1 MRFIYG
7 VVLCVMIFLGIDWF
21 VHNAPYIPDYGDT
34 AEYLARSKTLVVDQ
48 YRTIFYPLVLRLC
61 GIFRDGST
69 TPFIF
74 WTYLIQALLVAAS
87 SAIYATAVFRLFDA
101 PALTIKLRL
110 FVTVLMVLLVVTNP
124 LVAHFSLSIMSDSL
138 ASSFTVATIG
148 AMAHLVRSVG
158 TTPNAA
164 RSPWL
169 PMVALCLF
177 LMAVSRVD
185 KLYMGIVL
193 AFMLIICMRIGL
205 KKLPRLQLAIVCAP
219 LLAALAAAIAVNHFT
234 QVPNAD
240 RPAINLSN
248 MAFNRV
254 VWPRLFQVYPYLPS
268 DAKALISPGDA
279 KWFDEHN
286 NHVYLYLDKLLKGHP
301 ENQQIIDEV
310 TATTLR
316 YFPGRVVTK
325 TVFDIAKYAVPNVSF
340 PLELLSLLPES
351 TATDW
356 TYSRMSQARP
366 SMTRLWMIISNI
378 SFYLVQ
384 LPFALLYLCW
394 RHLQRWWAQP
404 LVLLT
409 AACVGSNA
417 VMFGLEAGMDAHI
430 RYALPSFTMI
440 FELISVASLMWLFD
454 RSGSKSVPR
463 PKERSGVSE
472 RCGR

>member
-7 VVLCVMIFLGIDWF
+7 LVLCVMIFFGIDWF
-21 VHNAPYIPDYGDT
+21 VHNASYIPGYGDT

-61 GIFRDGST
+61 GIFHNGNT

-101 PALTIKLRL
+101 PALTIKVRL
-110 FVTVLMVLLVVTNP
+110 FVTVLMILLVVTNP

-158 TTPNAA
+158 ATPNAA

-169 PMVALCLF
+169 PTAALCLF

-185 KLYMGIVL
+185 KLYMGIAL
-193 AFMLIICMRIGL
+193 AFMLIIYMWIGL
-205 KKLPRLQLAIVCAP
+205 KRLPRSQLAIVGAP
-219 LLAALAAAIAVNHFT
+219 LFVALVAAITVNHFT
-234 QVPNAD
+234 QVPDAD

-248 MAFNRV
+248 LAFNRV
-254 VWPRLFQVYPYLPS
+254 VWPRLSQVYPYLPS

-286 NHVYLYLDKLLKGHP
+286 NHVYLYLDKLLKGRP
-301 ENQQIIDEV
+301 ENQRIIDEV
-310 TATTLR
+310 TTTTLK
-316 YFPGRVVTK
+316 YFPGRVVAK
-325 TVFDIAKYAVPNVSF
+325 TVFDVAKYAVPNVSF

-356 TYSRMSQARP
+356 TYSRMSQAHP
-366 SMTRLWMIISNI
+366 SMTRLWLIISNI
-378 SFYLVQ
+378 SFYLIQ
-384 LPFALLYLCW
+384 LPFAVLYLYR
-394 RHLQRWWAQP
+394 RHLQRWWEQP
-404 LVLLT
+404 LAFLT
-409 AACVGSNA
+409 VACIGCNA

-430 RYALPSFTMI
+430 RYALPTFIMI

-454 RSGSKSVPR
+454 RSGSKSVPGPR
-463 PKERSGVSE
+463 ERSDALRFE
-472 RCGR
+472 